1 MELINKHK
9 VYKVENSKP
18 LLVDLHMT
26 SVNAGFPSPAED
38 HLDISL
44 DLNEYLIKHP
54 SATFYIYAKGDSMI
68 DDGIYSGDIMIV
80 DRSLSPKSKD
90 IVIAVIDGEFT
101 VKRIYNKSNKIYL
114 IPSNN
119 KYQSISI
126 RDDMDFQVWGVVTHA
141 IHHFR

>member
-1 MELINKHK
+1 MKVINKHQI
-9 VYKVENSKP
+9 YKVENSKP
-18 LLVDLHMT
+18 LFIDLHMT

-38 HLDISL
+38 HLDVSL

-68 DDGIYSGDIMIV
+68 NDGIYSGDIMIV

-90 IVIAVIDGEFT
+90 IVIAVIEGDFT
-101 VKRIYNKSNKIYL
+101 VKRIYYKNNKIYL
-114 IPSNN
+114 IPSNKN
-119 KYQSISI
+119 YKSISI
-126 RDDMDFQVWGVVTHA
+126 TDDMDFQIWGVVTHT